1 MFFPQLQRW
10 LVVAGATMAVLGL
23 ATLDEARTAPAKRLA
38 FEKRKRSA
46 AMQGKKEPDPPP
58 RKGAGVIGCF
68 WCIWFIIGNVWI
80 FYFTPGTTFQ
90 AAGGGN
96 TTDAHS
102 TECAFLANF
111 GFILII
117 CLWIVPFVLH
127 CILQLLAQQ
136 VSACLKICCGVDST

>member
-1 MFFPQLQRW
+1 MFFPQLQMW
-10 LVVAGATMAVLGL
+10 LMVAGVTMAVLGL
-23 ATLDEARTAPAKRLA
+23 ATLNEAHEAPAKRLA
-38 FEKRKRSA
+38 LEEAKRSA
-46 AMQGKKEPDPPP
+46 AMQGKKEPDAPARPCF
-58 RKGAGVIGCF
+58 ACFGCF

-117 CLWIVPFVLH
+117 CLWTVPFVLH

>member
-1 MFFPQLQRW
+1 M
-10 LVVAGATMAVLGL
+10 VAGVTMAVLGL
-23 ATLDEARTAPAKRLA
+23 ATLNEAHEAPAKRLA

-80 FYFTPGTTFQ
+80 FYFTPSTTFQ

-96 TTDAHS
+96 ATDAHS

-117 CLWIVPFVLH
+117 CLWTVPFVLH